1 MATGSTKLPWAM
13 GWPNG
18 RGKGCPPISIIRA
31 RTREMMSA
39 DVIYGDALGCME
51 ILSGNCSTHDSP
63 CCMDRFTSDR
73 L

>member
-1 MATGSTKLPWAM
+1 
-13 GWPNG
+13 
-18 RGKGCPPISIIRA
+18 
-31 RTREMMSA
+31 MMSA

-51 ILSGNCSTHDSP
+51 ILSGSCSTHDSP